1 MNHHYHR
8 QHHTTTGI
16 TVAAAAA
23 AALLPLPPPP
33 KKLVESLGAGTKDCM
48 REGGGHRERVV
59 GRHSRGYTRLIYLWV
74 DTKAQDGSLLPFAI
88 AIFATWERIERSSI
102 DCRSKLSFFMD
113 NRRDDR

>member
-16 TVAAAAA
+16 TTAAAV
-23 AALLPLPPPP
+23 AALLPLPPPS
-33 KKLVESLGAGTKDCM
+33 KKLVESLGAGTKLCT
-48 REGGGHRERVV
+48 REGGGRRERVV

-88 AIFATWERIERSSI
+88 AIFATGSASNTLASI
-102 DCRSKLSFFMD
+102 VGPNCLFYG
-113 NRRDDR
+113 